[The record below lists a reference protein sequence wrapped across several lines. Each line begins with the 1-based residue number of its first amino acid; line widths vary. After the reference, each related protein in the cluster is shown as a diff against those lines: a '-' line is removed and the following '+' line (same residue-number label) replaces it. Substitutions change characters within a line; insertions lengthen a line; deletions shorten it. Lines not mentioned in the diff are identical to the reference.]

1 MELYLFRHPEWEE
14 LYHCTYDIDI
24 IPLEKRV
31 HEIHGVLMIALAT
44 IFLVIYIPTLSVIMC
59 KFLDKA
65 AYQLMFL
72 IGFSDVLILIV
83 AGLTAGVWS
92 FEGYVFCT
100 QPTLIYV
107 TGCIGTGFWVLSTE
121 SSAILALY
129 RCLELW
135 RPFVANSLFKGRRTL
150 IWICIALFHST
161 AVFLFGMPVIYGSI
175 DGFWVLSTESSA
187 ILAFYRCLEL
197 WRPFVAD
204 SLFKGRRTFLWI
216 GFSLCHFT
224 GVFFFGMPVIYSS
237 IDGTFSIN
245 PHAGYIEDTE
255 GKFFNPHHRYY
266 NIALFFVLI
275 GQYSALVYLMI
286 CKERDHA
293 ISRQTLSAQYKALIQ
308 ALIICSCEAISDA
321 YWVIVLRGPAPPQ
334 IVVFIGM
341 YTWICSHGV
350 PGLIYISMNKS
361 VRDSIFNVLKI
372 KKRVTPSRNAVF
384 DSSVNPP
391 AQLFNVIIV

>member
-1 MELYLFRHPEWEE
+1 MELYVFRHSEWEE

-31 HEIHGVLMIALAT
+31 HEIHGVLIIALAT
-44 IFLVIYIPTLSVIMC
+44 IFMLIYIPTLSIIMF
-59 KFLDKA
+59 KFLDKP

-72 IGFSDVLILIV
+72 IGVTDVLILI
-83 AGLTAGVWS
+83 TALIPCGIWS

-100 QPTLIYV
+100 QPTLIYML
-107 TGCIGTGFWVLSTE
+107 GCFGT
-121 SSAILALY
+121 
-129 RCLELW
+129 
-135 RPFVANSLFKGRRTL
+135 
-150 IWICIALFHST
+150 
-161 AVFLFGMPVIYGSI
+161 
-175 DGFWVLSTESSA
+175 GFWVLSTESSA

-197 WRPFVAD
+197 WRPFVAN
-204 SLFKGRRTFLWI
+204 SLFKGRRTLLWI
-216 GFSLCHFT
+216 GFSLFHFT
-224 GVFFFGMPVIYSS
+224 AVFFFGMPVIYSS
-237 IDGTFSIN
+237 IDGAFAIN

-255 GKFFNPHHRYY
+255 G
-266 NIALFFVLI
+266 
-275 GQYSALVYLMI
+275 
-286 CKERDHA
+286 
-293 ISRQTLSAQYKALIQ
+293 KALIQ

-321 YWVIVLRGPAPPQ
+321 YWVIVLQGPAPPQ
-334 IVVFIGM
+334 IVIFIGM

-384 DSSVNPP
+384 DSSVNP